1 MSLNTRCPAC
11 ETVFKVVPD
20 QLRVS
25 SGWVRCG
32 RCAEVF
38 DAATHMLPPAGM
50 QVQSLAATFP
60 ESFIPKLAPKSEP
73 KPTLPPPAYKPAA
86 PVISQP
92 DIKPHE
98 IPELS
103 FVREAKNKAFWQ
115 QTYVL
120 RAMLA
125 LVVGLTGL
133 MALQIIVD
141 QRNLLAAKYP
151 ATQPSFESFCTVL
164 NCVVEPVKQIDA
176 LKIESSTFQKTQE
189 SALGDTFGLKV
200 TLKNTATL
208 PLAPPAFELSLTN
221 VNDKAVIRRVLTAQ
235 DMGFQGKTLAMQ
247 GEWSGALSLFVSAN
261 SAQSN
266 SRTPITGYRLLAF
279 YP

>member
-38 DAATHMLPPAGM
+38 DAATHMVSPSGMRTRTATPIVSAPP
-50 QVQSLAATFP
+50 
-60 ESFIPKLAPKSEP
+60 IPQLVP
-73 KPTLPPPAYKPAA
+73 KPTPEPPVYASVA
-86 PVISQP
+86 PENTKP
-92 DIKPHE
+92 DINLND

-115 QTYVL
+115 QTYVV
-120 RAMLA
+120 RSMLA
-125 LVVGLTGL
+125 LIA
-133 MALQIIVD
+133 ALSVLLIFQMVFD
-141 QRNLLAAKYP
+141 QRHQLAAKYP
-151 ATQPSFESFCTVL
+151 HMQASLERFCSVL
-164 NCVVEPVKQIDA
+164 NCSIEPVKLIDA

-189 SALGDTFGLKV
+189 SALGDTFNLKV
-200 TLKNTATL
+200 TLKNTAAL
-208 PLAPPAFELSLTN
+208 PLAPPAFELSLTDAN
-221 VNDKAVIRRVLTAQ
+221 EKAVVRRILTAQ
-235 DMGFQGKTLAMQ
+235 DLGFQSKALAAQ
-247 GEWSGALSLFVSAN
+247 ADWSGSLSLFISAN
-261 SAQSN
+261 SVQGREQASV
-266 SRTPITGYRLLAF
+266 TGYRLLAF